1 MVSEENQEFHRK
13 TFALDTI
20 RAVPAG
26 VVETLGTTFTI
37 LLANRVFQA
46 GDMAKASLV
55 AMPSLGLLLSL
66 FVVQGV
72 RRSGMSVNAML
83 ALMMMMMVVVMMM
96 MTMVILPPPR
106 PNPQLPAVRARTRA
120 APTRAGG
127 ACRGTAAPATRAPSS
142 TPRATRSTW

>member
-72 RRSGMSVNAML
+72 RRSGMSVNVML
-83 ALMMMMMVVVMMM
+83 ALIFAVSGGGFMVASFAGDRFDIYLMG
-96 MTMVILPPPR
+96 MTVALITVTLNIPLFSQIYR
-106 PNPQLPAVRARTRA
+106 KHYPNSR
-120 APTRAGG
+120 
-127 ACRGTAAPATRAPSS
+127 RGSLFST
-142 TPRATRSTW
+142 TPRSRS